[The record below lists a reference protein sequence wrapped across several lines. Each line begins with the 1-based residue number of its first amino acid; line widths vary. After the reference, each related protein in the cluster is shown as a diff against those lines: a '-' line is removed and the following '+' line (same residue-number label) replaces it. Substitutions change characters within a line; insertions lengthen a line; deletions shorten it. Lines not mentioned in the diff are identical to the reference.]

1 MIFLFFSSSLA
12 CLEPE
17 LELFEVWEINVRQ
30 IIIIANGINSQ
41 TPKLQRALT
50 WVLDELH
57 YTPSSRSTVKLRLW
71 VLAQDWQ
78 LILHVLLLHILV
90 LPSLVSKF
98 VEQRWRF
105 HYWKEPH
112 WSLHILAIRL
122 TNILLHKQREDRKG
136 VHKAVI
142 FVGSKYHV
150 KRLTLGDSG
159 ERQEWDNMWRIL
171 LISVWCVRDPNIK
184 RLSL

>member
-1 MIFLFFSSSLA
+1 MCMFHIYVHMTHESYFCLSAVIWVHHSCVIIGYIYNNFS
-12 CLEPE
+12 
-17 LELFEVWEINVRQ
+17 W
-30 IIIIANGINSQ
+30 
-41 TPKLQRALT
+41 
-50 WVLDELH
+50 DLH

-122 TNILLHKQREDRKG
+122 TNIVLHKQREDRKG
-136 VHKAVI
+136 VQCAKGCDFCGIQISCQEAVTGGQWWEARVGEYVRYI
-142 FVGSKYHV
+142 AHICVVCEGSKY
-150 KRLTLGDSG
+150 
-159 ERQEWDNMWRIL
+159 
-171 LISVWCVRDPNIK
+171 
-184 RLSL
+184 